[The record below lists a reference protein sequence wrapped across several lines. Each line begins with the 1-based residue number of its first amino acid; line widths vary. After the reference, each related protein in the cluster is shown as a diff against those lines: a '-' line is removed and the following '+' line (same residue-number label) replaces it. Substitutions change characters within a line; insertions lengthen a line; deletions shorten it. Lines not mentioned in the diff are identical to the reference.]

1 VIPSAGMSD
10 TYRAPPPLTCPLC
23 GCTDFVDGEL
33 RASGLTFV
41 ADDASLLQ
49 RAFAMGW
56 TLRARKCAR
65 CDNLQIFAVPG

>member
-1 VIPSAGMSD
+1 MLPSGAMSD
-10 TYRAPPPLTCPLC
+10 AYRTPPPLTCPLC
-23 GCTDFVDGEL
+23 GCPDFVDGEL
-33 RASGLTFV
+33 RANGLTFV

-65 CDNLQIFAVPG
+65 CDNLQLFAVSG